1 MDIFALS
8 LDVRGKTWFLVI
20 LINVGDN
27 NKIQIYTTVPEGEVS
42 QKGEINACHIAAFWL
57 KRLLYARSTS
67 KEMQNIAF
75 NWHCR
80 AILILIWWHE
90 SAYRIIW
97 WSPLHLEEKI
107 KKKRWKRT
115 HERKRK
121 TSWCPYVQIS
131 PTKKTTVFIFCDV
144 CDCFSRFSARQRKG
158 VLKLP
163 HELHSRTY
171 CTWSVTSPNGL
182 VRYYQYFH
190 TFWVSKKYL
199 QKLILLRNHGVGE
212 SCLQCLGFTIPWIL

>member
-1 MDIFALS
+1 MSLDIFALS

-121 TSWCPYVQIS
+121 TSCWCPYVQIS

-144 CDCFSRFSARQRKG
+144 FRVFQRGREK
-158 VLKLP
+158 VCWNF
-163 HELHSRTY
+163 HMNFT
-171 CTWSVTSPNGL
+171 L
-182 VRYYQYFH
+182 VRTVRKVWRHLTDLYVIISTSIHSGCQRSIY
-190 TFWVSKKYL
+190 S
-199 QKLILLRNHGVGE
+199 
-212 SCLQCLGFTIPWIL
+212 S